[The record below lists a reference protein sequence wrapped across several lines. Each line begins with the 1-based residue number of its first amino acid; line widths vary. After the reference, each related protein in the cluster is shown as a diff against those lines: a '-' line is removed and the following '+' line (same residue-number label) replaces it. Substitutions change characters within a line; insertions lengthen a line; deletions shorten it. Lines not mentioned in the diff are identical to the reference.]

1 MRDTAGCLR
10 PFWVVT
16 IHKTAINRFIE
27 VKDLKSFKKTKTKT
41 KKQLRLTML
50 GSRFTTKK

>member
-16 IHKTAINRFIE
+16 IHKTAINRLIE
-27 VKDLKSFKKTKTKT
+27 VKDLKSLKKNKNKKTTET
-41 KKQLRLTML
+41 YHAW
-50 GSRFTTKK
+50 F

>member
-16 IHKTAINRFIE
+16 IHKTAINRLIE
-27 VKDLKSFKKTKTKT
+27 GKDLKSLEKKTKTKIISKT
-41 KKQLRLTML
+41 TYGK
-50 GSRFTTKK
+50 FTI

>member
-16 IHKTAINRFIE
+16 IHKTAINRLIE
-27 VKDLKSFKKTKTKT
+27 GKDLKSLEKKSKT
-41 KKQLRLTML
+41 KKKLKLIML
-50 GSRFTTKK
+50 GSRFTTTK